1 MDSDVI
7 TWFKIIIIK
16 RKSLLVN
23 FDIVNFN
30 PLISDKL
37 FAADINFVKSS
48 INVREQDLSLIMQ
61 SHKTLLFQN
70 HGSKKL
76 QMKTRHTIW
85 LIHKLGS
92 ITNKFNLRLYC
103 DGTFQNISKQGIE
116 RKKTV
121 TVKAFKACSL
131 PITKQWSFQIV

>member
-37 FAADINFVKSS
+37 FAADVNFVKSS

-70 HGSKKL
+70 SESWVQKAANEDKAY
-76 QMKTRHTIW
+76 
-85 LIHKLGS
+85 
-92 ITNKFNLRLYC
+92 NLT
-103 DGTFQNISKQGIE
+103 DS
-116 RKKTV
+116 
-121 TVKAFKACSL
+121 
-131 PITKQWSFQIV
+131 